1 MFDPGP
7 DPKPT
12 LRSSACRGSGPRP
25 DAAIQGRGF
34 TVGPVYIKVGFVAW
48 RAVIRKL
55 GPVGLLGLLWM
66 AFPIVLGVL
75 LVAKLGAVAEAL
87 HQYSPVSWP
96 VWTVFMAL
104 AIGVGLL
111 PVYAN
116 TFLCG
121 WVFGWAGGCLSG
133 VLSYLGAAAIG
144 YYLSRRLSYDR
155 VNAVI
160 EESEGARRV
169 RYALVHSSP
178 RRTLVI
184 VSLWRLAA
192 APFPL
197 SNLVMASCGVPL
209 GIYLRGTL
217 FGLGPRVVVGT
228 LIAATAA
235 RSGARDIQALV
246 GSSQHPALVVL
257 GLLASVLILVMIGNI
272 AMRALRKVTS
282 EQ

>member
-1 MFDPGP
+1 M
-7 DPKPT
+7 
-12 LRSSACRGSGPRP
+12 
-25 DAAIQGRGF
+25 
-34 TVGPVYIKVGFVAW
+34 AW

-66 AFPIVLGVL
+66 AFPIVLGVV
-75 LVAKLGAVAEAL
+75 LVAKLGGVAEAL
-87 HQYSPVSWP
+87 HQYSPASWP
-96 VWTVFMAL
+96 VWTLFMAV

-111 PVYAN
+111 PVPTN

-121 WVFGWAGGCLSG
+121 WVFGWAAGCTSA
-133 VLSYLGAAAIG
+133 VLSYLGAATIG

-160 EESEGARRV
+160 EESAGARQV
-169 RYALVHSSP
+169 RHALVHSNP

-197 SNLVMASCGVPL
+197 SNLLMASCGVPL
-209 GIYLRGTL
+209 GTYLRGTL

-235 RSGARDIQALV
+235 RSGARDIQTLV
-246 GSSQHPALVVL
+246 RESQHPALVVL
-257 GLLASVLILVMIGNI
+257 GLLASLLILGMIGRI
-272 AMRALRKVTS
+272 ALGALRKVTS
-282 EQ
+282 EE